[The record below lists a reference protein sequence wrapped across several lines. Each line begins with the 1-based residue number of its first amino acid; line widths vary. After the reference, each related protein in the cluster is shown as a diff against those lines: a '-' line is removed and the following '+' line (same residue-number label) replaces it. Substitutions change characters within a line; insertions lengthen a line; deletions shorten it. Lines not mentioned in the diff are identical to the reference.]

1 MFYVI
6 EIATGDS
13 QIAGKAVYAYATEKE
28 AVATFHTKMGNA
40 MKSDLYT
47 SELLLVIDD
56 NGSVLKREKFVRS
69 ISVVEVAV
77 PEIEE

>member
-13 QIAGKAVYAYATEKE
+13 KIAGKSIYEYSTENE
-28 AVATFHTKMGNA
+28 AVASFHSKMGTA
-40 MKSDLYT
+40 MKSEMYT
-47 SELLLVIDD
+47 SELLLVIDAS
-56 NGSVLKREKFVRS
+56 GSVLKREKFVRP